1 MAITDKTT
9 GVWGLDQVYNKE
21 NQGSIWSY
29 TGQPGFWGSGNSNTG
44 VLLNHHPGNY
54 SSPVQLG
61 SDTTWS
67 TDLGKFAV
75 TPYNNRYH
83 VLAIKTDGTLWAWG
97 KGDEGVLGLND
108 KVNRSSPTQIPG
120 TDWSTCSGCYE
131 SLLAI
136 KTDGT
141 LWAWGSGHAGQLA
154 QNNRT
159 TYSSP
164 RQIPG
169 TTWAPG
175 GVISKE
181 GAMVAKTDGTLWMW
195 GSNDN
200 GVLGQNQA
208 EVNPIKKTSSP
219 VQIPGT
225 TWSTTAGKLAMVQG
239 NNAAGAIKT
248 DGTLW
253 VWGKNTY
260 GQLGQNESQA
270 AGVANYSSPVQIPG
284 TTWKY
289 IMHNGSSN
297 FLATK
302 TDGTLWAWGSGP
314 SSKGQLGQG
323 NNSSYSSPAQIPGT
337 TWNRPNG
344 SDYYNTIT
352 KTDGTLWVTG
362 NPQKNVIGLNEGQVD
377 ANPTGSPIQ
386 CGGYAWVEAK
396 GNTAFMIGTAQ
407 AW

>member
-83 VLAIKTDGTLWAWG
+83 VLAIKTDNTLWAWG

-253 VWGKNTY
+253 MWGKNTH
-260 GQLGQNESQA
+260 GQLGQNSTA
-270 AGVANYSSPVQIPG
+270 VGNYSSPVQIPG

-289 IMHNGSSN
+289 LMHNGSSN

-407 AW
+407 AWQ

>member
-1 MAITDKTT
+1 MALKNNTWK
-9 GVWGLDQVYNKE
+9 VNQWYDQAVAGNV
-21 NQGSIWSY
+21 SY
-29 TGQPGFWGSGNSNTG
+29 TGQNGFWGSGPSGHG
-44 VLLNHHPGNY
+44 VLLNNTPGNF

-61 SDTTWS
+61 SDNTWS

-75 TPYNNRYH
+75 TPYNARWH
-83 VLAIKTDGTLWAWG
+83 VLAIKTDNTLWAWG

-108 KVNRSSPTQIPG
+108 KVDRSSPTQIPG
-120 TDWSTCSGCYE
+120 TTWSTCSGCYE
-131 SLLAI
+131 SLLAT

-141 LWAWGSGHAGQLA
+141 LWAWGSGHSGQLA
-154 QNNRT
+154 QNNRS

-181 GAMVAKTDGTLWMW
+181 GAMSAKTDGTLWMW

-208 EVNPIKKTSSP
+208 YSPSIKKT
-219 VQIPGT
+219 
-225 TWSTTAGKLAMVQG
+225 
-239 NNAAGAIKT
+239 
-248 DGTLW
+248 
-253 VWGKNTY
+253 
-260 GQLGQNESQA
+260 
-270 AGVANYSSPVQIPG
+270 SSPVQIPG

-302 TDGTLWAWGSGP
+302 TDGTLWAWGTNPG
-314 SSKGQLGQG
+314 SKGQLGQG
-323 NNSSYSSPAQIPGT
+323 TNTSYSSPVQIPGT

-344 SDYYNTIT
+344 SDYYNLIS
-352 KTDGTLWVTG
+352 KTDGTLWATG
-362 NPQKNVIGLNEGQVD
+362 NPFSNLIGINAGQVD
-377 ANPTGSPIQ
+377 SNPTGSPIQ
-386 CGGYAWVEAK
+386 CGGDAWVEAK
-396 GNTAFMIGTAQ
+396 GTNYYMIGTAQ